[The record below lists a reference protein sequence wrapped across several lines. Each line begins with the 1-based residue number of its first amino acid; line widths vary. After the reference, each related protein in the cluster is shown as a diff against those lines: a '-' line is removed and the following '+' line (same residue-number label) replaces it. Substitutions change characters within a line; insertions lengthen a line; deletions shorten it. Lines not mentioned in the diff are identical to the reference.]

1 MIDKVKLKEMRQEAH
16 AQLGYCCRTV
26 MELDPVVQYVTALE
40 QMLHQ
45 EISTKPD
52 RCEFTQDWVEELN
65 NE

>member
-1 MIDKVKLKEMRQEAH
+1 MIDKVKLKEMREDAH
-16 AQLGYCCRTV
+16 AQLSYCCRTV
-26 MELDPVVQYVTALE
+26 MELGPVAEYIRALE

-45 EISTKPD
+45 EIATKPD